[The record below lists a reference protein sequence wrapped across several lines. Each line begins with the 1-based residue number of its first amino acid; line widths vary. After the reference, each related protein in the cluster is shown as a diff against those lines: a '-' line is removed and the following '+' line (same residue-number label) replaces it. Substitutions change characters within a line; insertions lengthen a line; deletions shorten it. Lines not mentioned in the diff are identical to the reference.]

1 MSEATFDIHAIFERM
16 YTACSVSN
24 DFQLGRHLN
33 VTPSTVQSWRNAK
46 QPPLKA
52 CYKIYQMTGNPMEWL
67 IQGEKS
73 GFGPVPDS
81 PQQPHKGKAISV
93 PESMFAEAFCSEI
106 VTGIRMDL
114 LRTTET
120 STPENLQML
129 AKSLYRGLNE
139 THALTKSEQD
149 KVQ

>member
-1 MSEATFDIHAIFERM
+1 MSEAEFDIHAIFERM
-16 YTACSVSN
+16 YTACGVNN
-24 DFQLGRHLN
+24 DFQLGRYLE

-52 CYKIYQMTGNPMEWL
+52 CYKIYTLTGNPMEWL

-81 PQQPHKGKAISV
+81 PQQPQIGKAISV
-93 PESMFAEAFCSEI
+93 PEAMFAEAFCNEI

-114 LRTTET
+114 LRSTET
-120 STPENLQML
+120 STPENIQML
-129 AKSLYRGLNE
+129 AKALYRGLNE
-139 THALTKSEQD
+139 TPILAMSKKENMQ
-149 KVQ
+149 

>member
-1 MSEATFDIHAIFERM
+1 MSEADFDIHAIFERM

-24 DFQLGRHLN
+24 DFQLGRYLS

-52 CYKIYQMTGNPMEWL
+52 CYKIYQLTGNPMEWL

-73 GFGPVPDS
+73 GFGPASDS
-81 PQQPHKGKAISV
+81 PQQPQLGKAISV
-93 PESMFAEAFCSEI
+93 PESMFAEAFCNEI
-106 VTGIRMDL
+106 VSGIRMDL
-114 LRTTET
+114 LQTTEA

-129 AKSLYRGLNE
+129 AKALYRGLNE
-139 THALTKSEQD
+139 TPTLPKSKKEKLQ
-149 KVQ
+149 